1 MDILWKATA
10 GILITVIICLVL
22 SRQNKDISMLLVI
35 CVCCMICSAAMGYYR
50 QIFQFIR
57 KLEYTASLNGDM
69 IAVILKSVG
78 IALLTEITVL
88 ICSDSGNAA
97 LGKVIQILS
106 SAVMLWLCIPLF
118 SELLE
123 LVEKILGYL

>member
-1 MDILWKATA
+1 MDVLWKAIA
-10 GILITVIICLVL
+10 GILITVIISLIL
-22 SRQNKDISMLLVI
+22 SRQNKDFSIILVI
-35 CVCCMICSAAMGYYR
+35 CVCCMICSVAIGYYR
-50 QIFQFIR
+50 QIFQFVR
-57 KLEYTASLNGDM
+57 KLEFAGNLNSEM
-69 IAVILKSVG
+69 ISIILKSVG

-123 LVEKILGYL
+123 LVEKVLGYL

>member
-1 MDILWKATA
+1 MDILWKAVA
-10 GILITVIICLVL
+10 GVLLTVIISLIL
-22 SRQNKDISMLLVI
+22 SRQGKDFSVILII
-35 CVCCMICSAAMGYYR
+35 CVCCMVCSAAIKYYQ

-57 KLEYTASLNGDM
+57 RLERTGNLSGEL
-69 IAVILKSVG
+69 ITVILKAVG
-78 IALLTEITVL
+78 ICLMSEITVL

-106 SAVMLWLCIPLF
+106 SIIIIWLCIPLF
-118 SELLE
+118 TELLE

>member
-1 MDILWKATA
+1 MDVLWKAIA
-10 GILITVIICLVL
+10 GILITVIISLIL
-22 SRQNKDISMLLVI
+22 SRQNKDFSIILVI
-35 CVCCMICSAAMGYYR
+35 CVCCMICSVAIGYYR
-50 QIFQFIR
+50 QIFQFVR
-57 KLEYTASLNGDM
+57 KLEFAGNLNGEM
-69 IAVILKSVG
+69 ISIILKSVG

-123 LVEKILGYL
+123 LVEKVLGYL